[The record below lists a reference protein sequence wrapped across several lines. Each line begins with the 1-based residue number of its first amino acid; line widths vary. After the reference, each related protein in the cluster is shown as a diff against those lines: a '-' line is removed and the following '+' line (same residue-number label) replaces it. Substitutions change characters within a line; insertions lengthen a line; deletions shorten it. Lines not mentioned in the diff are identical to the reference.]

1 MPRCLGGGACVH
13 RGRAEVT
20 GSFVLGRTFHEHVC
34 VTRLR
39 RARAAEDLILYSGS
53 AVSNAGGV
61 HTQRSYF
68 DNFRTTAIFTDHNWV
83 VLQPSLKVPGEISTS
98 AAGAKPSAF

>member
-1 MPRCLGGGACVH
+1 
-13 RGRAEVT
+13 
-20 GSFVLGRTFHEHVC
+20 
-34 VTRLR
+34 
-39 RARAAEDLILYSGS
+39 
-53 AVSNAGGV
+53 VSNAGGV